1 MKNIRYGVFET
12 NSSSVH
18 TLVLCSEEDYDQFR
32 NGQKLFDFFS
42 DSLITMDEAIE
53 HLKHSLGE
61 EYIEELLLEED
72 KSEFLEVLENEDM
85 LLYEDYF
92 DRIEDYDN
100 FYSSYKTEHGD
111 VVVAF
116 GFYGNDY

>member
-1 MKNIRYGVFET
+1 MINIRYNLFET

-18 TLVLCSEEDYDQFR
+18 TLVLCSEEDYDQFK

-53 HLKHSLGE
+53 HLKYSLGE

-72 KSEFLEVLENEDM
+72 KAEFLEILENEDM

-92 DRIEDYDN
+92 DRIEDYNN
-100 FYSSYKTEHGD
+100 FYSSCEAMLG
-111 VVVAF
+111 
-116 GFYGNDY
+116 